1 MYAQPG
7 KDCTMCYSKCRS
19 IHVFCQ
25 GKSVE
30 VRFPCSV
37 VRIVVICQIY
47 CPHRTIYGAAHELRN
62 ELVEELSIDFISKGR
77 AELDV
82 EDVRESKT
90 SKMES
95 KKKQKR

>member
-1 MYAQPG
+1 
-7 KDCTMCYSKCRS
+7 
-19 IHVFCQ
+19 
-25 GKSVE
+25 
-30 VRFPCSV
+30 
-37 VRIVVICQIY
+37 
-47 CPHRTIYGAAHELRN
+47 LRN

-95 KKKQKR
+95 KKSRRGKELRTNRERRA